1 LSSVKILNFQ
11 KVDLTACLPSGDSVS
26 DSQHDAGGRTSGAA
40 NDERLVSQRRRRFV
54 LDLKIETKLKLDQ
67 DEQYLGNCRIGK
79 SQHFKFQK
87 DFIPNKSNQFLDFD

>member
-79 SQHFKFQK
+79 SHHFKFK
-87 DFIPNKSNQFLDFD
+87 KGFIPIK